1 MRNKLIILLLFLTN
15 IAFNQT
21 SIVVSSMTGFVDSST
36 PVVGDTYEVQVISV
50 VDPTGLGD
58 GQSIDE
64 SGNWVLWKDKK
75 RYVVTGIATS
85 EGGTCGTCFSGA
97 STVVVQVTADDP
109 ANGSPTTG
117 LTAIFINETSNDLS
131 GFIAN
136 INSSDQQALSS
147 YYLTNLDVKLGESG
161 ASDAVVINV
170 PASGT
175 LAVGTVVSNDGT
187 GNYAAIDTSSAI
199 AGHGLIREDNGA
211 RANVVTEG
219 KIAVPSHGKTLHV
232 PLYVS
237 ETAGEL
243 TETQYDE
250 NVQPIAIA
258 FDTDSILV
266 TSKMMLGG
274 GFGGGGSSADSTI
287 FETSYRVDTAKTN
300 IRADLATYQIKK
312 ATVEKYTNLTSGNT
326 ITATATMPSNLN
338 NVLVYRNGIIQE
350 IGVGLDCTISG
361 QNITFNLRNFEDGE
375 KVMLLIFN

>member
-136 INSSDQQALSS
+136 INSVQNSNYSMNTFVAGYGNTTSA
-147 YYLTNLDVKLGESG
+147 V
-161 ASDAVVINV
+161 DA
-170 PASGT
+170 
-175 LAVGTVVSNDGT
+175 
-187 GNYAAIDTSSAI
+187 
-199 AGHGLIREDNGA
+199 IRFQMN
-211 RANVVTEG
+211 
-219 KIAVPSHGKTLHV
+219 
-232 PLYVS
+232 
-237 ETAGEL
+237 
-243 TETQYDE
+243 
-250 NVQPIAIA
+250 
-258 FDTDSILV
+258 
-266 TSKMMLGG
+266 
-274 GFGGGGSSADSTI
+274 
-287 FETSYRVDTAKTN
+287 
-300 IRADLATYQIKK
+300 
-312 ATVEKYTNLTSGNT
+312 SGN
-326 ITATATMPSNLN
+326 IDAGDICL
-338 NVLVYRNGIIQE
+338 YGIA
-350 IGVGLDCTISG
+350 
-361 QNITFNLRNFEDGE
+361 
-375 KVMLLIFN
+375 